1 MKVSRVFKIKLF
13 QVISSEERNH
23 EFLLF
28 IYSFLIVDKIRELY
42 RKACLFYRN
51 FFVNSIRNL
60 KS

>member
-28 IYSFLIVDKIRELY
+28 IYFIFDSW
-42 RKACLFYRN
+42 
-51 FFVNSIRNL
+51 
-60 KS
+60 